1 MSNVKER
8 LFLIDGFALAYRSFY
23 AFQKRPLINSKGQ
36 NTSAIYGFT
45 TVLLRILDTES
56 PDHIAVVLDSKEPTF
71 RHKIFKKYKATR
83 EKMPEDLASQID
95 MLKQVIAAFNIPVVE
110 LPGYEAD
117 DIIGT
122 LATLAER
129 EGVETY
135 MVTGD
140 KDYMQL
146 VNDVIRMYKPGKA
159 GAEPEVI
166 DRSAVIDKFG
176 VPPERVID
184 VLALMGDS
192 SDNIPGVPGI
202 GEKTAIPLIQK
213 HGTLENLL
221 DHVDLIEKKSLQ
233 SKLAENREIALLSKK
248 LVTIDRNTPV
258 TVSFHEL
265 NRKEPNREML
275 SGLLVE
281 LEFKSIIEQL
291 NLEPA
296 LYSDSAGTMQ
306 TIDSKKI
313 DYRAVRTEKDL
324 KQMIEELDTADR
336 FVFDTE
342 TTSVDPLNAAVVG
355 ISISAKPGKAWFI
368 SLDTGNRIREKCLA
382 KIKVLLGNPDRWKG
396 GQNVKYDILALRS
409 LGIRCAPP
417 YFDTMIASYLLQPDR
432 QHNLDSLA
440 REYLNYSM
448 ISYSYLVGSGKNQMD
463 IRDVELNELVRYSC
477 EDADITLQLW
487 SMLEKELSH
496 AAMDKLSNDIEFPL
510 VDVLAE
516 IEANGVTVDTGFLL
530 QLSKSITHDL
540 ISIREQ
546 IYGHAGLDFNINS
559 TQQLSKVLFERLQL
573 PPVKKTKTGYS
584 TDTSVLEQ
592 LKNAHPIIRLL
603 LEYRQLTKLQST
615 YIDALPRLINLK
627 TGKVHTSFNQTV
639 AATGRLSSS
648 NPNLQ
653 NIPIRTEL
661 GRSIRKAFIASGP
674 DYILMSSDYSQIELR
689 IMAHISGDEGLL
701 EAFHNREDIHATTAA
716 KVFGVAHADVTPDMR
731 RKAKEINFGIMYG
744 IGAFGLSNRL
754 EIPQQEAKE
763 IIDRYFERFPKVL
776 EYIVQT
782 KQKAYEYGY
791 VSTIYGRRR
800 YLPDIR
806 SHNRTIRQNAERQA
820 INMPIQ
826 GTAADMIKLAMVHI
840 HRKMRQRKMKS
851 KMILQV
857 HDELVFEVHSDEIKE
872 MKKIVEGGMT
882 RALDL
887 EVPIEV
893 DTGFG
898 KNWFEAH

>member
-872 MKKIVEGGMT
+872 MKKIVEEGMT